1 MCKCSIMSPQN
12 ESARLLGAL
21 PGGPAPPSRRLSKQ
35 VTETGLLVTR
45 PASQGGEGLGRMG
58 SGALSVFPA
67 HVEGAGWGPD
77 AGQVG
82 TFKKVRWRAEVSSL
96 QTLLYS
102 AT

>member
-1 MCKCSIMSPQN
+1 MRRYESSKWTCT
-12 ESARLLGAL
+12 SARRSPRSSA
-21 PGGPAPPSRRLSKQ
+21 APSRRLSEQ

-45 PASQGGEGLGRMG
+45 PASQGGQGLDGMG
-58 SGALSVFPA
+58 GGAPSVFLA
-67 HVEGAGWGPD
+67 DVEGAGGGPD

-82 TFKKVRWRAEVSSL
+82 TLKKVRWRAEVSGL